1 MITGDTESNSNKK
14 CQKTSKNLDE
24 WIDFA
29 EADLE
34 TAMLLLK
41 KGKKSKKNRIF
52 YRYSIYHLQQS
63 SEKIGKVFV
72 WQIAYLLNLARSYL
86 GADIDQKYRETSNL
100 IKRLAT
106 SSGKYLGH
114 TPYKASNDMI
124 KLLKLYKEGEGYLFI
139 KEFVI
144 KAEQEILKNCNI
156 QPDLKKMIKDQV
168 DKSLEDYREA
178 LKIAEI
184 KKGESRAPNFKKVES
199 GLEFCN
205 KVCSCFNSIEDTIN
219 SYFNSIE
226 DSIKKLKLRNF
237 GTQTQTLRGSKSDM
251 KNELGQF
258 KDVKTRLIMLIPSLE
273 GFINTTVIWQLLAP
287 FNDLRYPGLKYD
299 ERIHEKFLII
309 QEYLS
314 KAIQQSR
321 KFNDWL
327 YEIE

>member
-1 MITGDTESNSNKK
+1 MITGDTKSNSNKK
-14 CQKTSKNLDE
+14 MSKTSKNLDE

-29 EADLE
+29 EADLK

-100 IKRLAT
+100 IKRLAI

-139 KEFVI
+139 REFVI

-156 QPDLKKMIKDQV
+156 QPDLKKMIKDL
-168 DKSLEDYREA
+168 DKSLEYYREA

-205 KVCSCFNSIEDTIN
+205 KVCSYFNSIEDT
-219 SYFNSIE
+219 
-226 DSIKKLKLRNF
+226 IKKLKLRNF
-237 GTQTQTLRGSKSDM
+237 GTQTQTLKGSKSDM
-251 KNELGQF
+251 KNELRQF
-258 KDVKTRLIMLIPSLE
+258 KDVKTSLIMLISSLE

>member
-1 MITGDTESNSNKK
+1 
-14 CQKTSKNLDE
+14 
-24 WIDFA
+24 
-29 EADLE
+29 
-34 TAMLLLK
+34 MLLLK
-41 KGKKSKKNRIF
+41 KGQKSKKNRIF

-86 GADIDQKYRETSNL
+86 GADINKKYRETSNL

-156 QPDLKKMIKDQV
+156 QSDLEKMIKDQV
-168 DKSLEDYREA
+168 DKSLKDYREA

-184 KKGESRAPNFKKVES
+184 KKGEPRAPNFKKVES

-205 KVCSCFNSIEDTIN
+205 KVCS
-219 SYFNSIE
+219 YFNSIE
-226 DSIKKLKLRNF
+226 DNIKKLKLRNF
-237 GTQTQTLRGSKSDM
+237 GSQTQTLKGSKSDM
-251 KNELGQF
+251 KNELRQF
-258 KDVKTRLIMLIPSLE
+258 KDVKTRLIMLISSLE

-309 QEYLS
+309 QEYLT